1 MLKQRILTALIF
13 SLLVVALILLAPP
26 AWMGMALALLVLAAA
41 WEWAALAGLSTR
53 AAKGGYVV
61 LAGFTLG
68 GTGLL
73 LAPWSAPPMPGLDAL
88 FALSL
93 CAWSLAGLG
102 VVCYPRGAGIWGG
115 NTRLQAMGLLVLV
128 PPWSA
133 ALYLRSLPHG
143 EYLVICAIA
152 IIAFA
157 DIGAYFAGRA
167 LGGPKLRPRV
177 SPGKTWSGFCGGIAA
192 SLLLAL
198 LVGMTAG
205 MSGARLGAWLAVALG
220 AVLASV
226 VGDLLESMVKR
237 HGGIKDSGS
246 LLPGHGGLFD
256 RLDSLTAGLPVF
268 AFGLMCVGETW
279 A

>member
-1 MLKQRILTALIF
+1 MLKQRVITALIF
-13 SLLVVALILLAPP
+13 ALLVIALILLAPL
-26 AWMGMALALLVLAAA
+26 AWMAAAFALLVLAAA
-41 WEWAALAGLSTR
+41 WEWAALAGLGTR
-53 AAKGGYVV
+53 AAKGGYIV
-61 LAGFTLG
+61 LVGFVMG

-73 LAPWSAPPMPGLDAL
+73 LAPWSAQPMPGLFAL
-88 FALSL
+88 FALSV
-93 CAWSLAGLG
+93 CAWLLAGLG
-102 VVCYPRGAGIWGG
+102 VGCYPRGAGVWGG
-115 NTRLQAMGLLVLV
+115 KTRLRAMGVLVLV

-133 ALYLRSLPHG
+133 ALYLRSLAHG

-177 SPGKTWSGFCGGIAA
+177 SPGKTWSGFCGGVAA
-192 SLLLAL
+192 SMFLAL
-198 LVGMTAG
+198 LIGMMTG
-205 MSGARLGAWLAVALG
+205 MSGARLGAWLAVTLG
-220 AVLASV
+220 AALASV

-237 HGGIKDSGS
+237 HGGNKDSGS

-268 AFGLMCVGETW
+268 AFGLMCAGETW
-279 A
+279 V